1 MESDLATGA
10 TWVDE
15 RRQQQR
21 LSHREVFSFVSGT
34 TPLPGPL
41 TPAPTPANP
50 AAPRPIFGL
59 ETFEVRAA
67 PIRQKMRFSSSL
79 FYFLCDFHFLSLS
92 LSLSFSLFSLWLPCS
107 LIPLPRSLSVTCIS
121 LSYPDVQ
128 HSRSFILYPLSLS
141 LSLSL
146 SFSLTVS
153 PFLTGRKKPERD
165 RKLF

>member
-1 MESDLATGA
+1 MRYQTSWVSLAASHRINFPRQTPTSGFQNKKIKKISHFFRLKKKLESDLATGA

-79 FYFLCDFHFLSLS
+79 FYFLCDFLVLSLS
-92 LSLSFSLFSLWLPCS
+92 LSLPFF
-107 LIPLPRSLSVTCIS
+107 
-121 LSYPDVQ
+121 
-128 HSRSFILYPLSLS
+128 FFLSL
-141 LSLSL
+141 
-146 SFSLTVS
+146 
-153 PFLTGRKKPERD
+153 P
-165 RKLF
+165 